1 MEFKSGL
8 MEPNMKESGLR
19 IRLME
24 RENSGMQM
32 VTFTRENGKMTRLT
46 VLGSTSMLMEQDMKA
61 TGRMIFRMELVLKL
75 GMMDRNT
82 KVNTKKV

>member
-8 MEPNMKESGLR
+8 MEPNMKESGLK

-75 GMMDRNT
+75 GMMDQNT

>member
-8 MEPNMKESGLR
+8 MEPNMKESGLK